1 MTPTPFLAH
10 LDASKTLVAIVITAL
25 IALGGLAFAWNARG
39 NAQNAGWSSDT
50 LAPLLIGVAVFFVMA
65 TVSFKSYRTYDQGR
79 SGPIVRIDEA
89 GVLDRRIGQTPIPW
103 AAIGGAEIADISN
116 AKMSRRGDEDKRQ
129 LPQVMGVVLTVENAA
144 RYIEPDNLLTATAKA
159 LGQATGHD
167 AIALDPQGLDTTPE
181 AIVRAVQAYLA
192 AQQNASDA
200 ESF

>member
-25 IALGGLAFAWNARG
+25 IALGGLAFAWNARA
-39 NAQNAGWSSDT
+39 NAQNAGWSSDA
-50 LAPLLIGVAVFFVMA
+50 LAPLGIGLAVFFVMA

-79 SGPIVRIDEA
+79 SSPIMRIDEA

-103 AAIGGAEIADISN
+103 AAIGGAKIADISN

-181 AIVRAVQAYLA
+181 AIMQAVQAYLA
-192 AQQNASDA
+192 AKQN
-200 ESF
+200 

>member
-1 MTPTPFLAH
+1 LA
-10 LDASKTLVAIVITAL
+10 
-25 IALGGLAFAWNARG
+25 
-39 NAQNAGWSSDT
+39 
-50 LAPLLIGVAVFFVMA
+50 AP
-65 TVSFKSYRTYDQGR
+65 
-79 SGPIVRIDEA
+79 
-89 GVLDRRIGQTPIPW
+89 
-103 AAIGGAEIADISN
+103 EIADISN

-181 AIVRAVQAYLA
+181 AILRAVQAYLA
-192 AQQNASDA
+192 AKQNSSDA